1 VDFSFALFQYNISRP
16 KPVLQNA
23 EVITFAP
30 DHLTISS
37 SESSFTTSINPKEV
51 SVEALTT
58 STVPLQTEAQFKA
71 IEKTEPTVDTDLKE
85 ESSNDIEDIAREPSD
100 PDDLAVKAMEEMKTK
115 LLPSN
120 PEDDEILAF
129 AAKNWAKRVLN
140 SRGNEILFKEG
151 GLKLSEVSNWNYEA
165 LHTDSSPLWK
175 LMTERAENA
184 RTVCKEYN
192 QLLEKYTST
201 KTILNY
207 IPRIDQKKCKGLGLC
222 SILKIFD
229 SEQKL
234 IKP

>member
-1 VDFSFALFQYNISRP
+1 MDFSFALFQYNISRP

-37 SESSFTTSINPKEV
+37 SESIFTTSINTKEV
-51 SVEALTT
+51 SDEALTT
-58 STVPLQTEAQFKA
+58 STVPHQTEAQFKA
-71 IEKTEPTVDTDLKE
+71 IENTEPKLDTDLKE
-85 ESSNDIEDIAREPSD
+85 ESPNDIEDVSSEPSD
-100 PDDLAVKAMEEMKTK
+100 PDDLAVKAMEQMKTK

-129 AAKNWAKRVLN
+129 AAKNWAKRVLGK
-140 SRGNEILFKEG
+140 RGNEILFKEG
-151 GLKLSEVSNWNYEA
+151 GLKLSEASKWNYEA

-184 RTVCKEYN
+184 RSVCKEYN

-207 IPRIDQKKCKGLGLC
+207 IPRIDQKKCKGLGL
-222 SILKIFD
+222 SFIF
-229 SEQKL
+229 
-234 IKP
+234 